1 MKLYIEW
8 EYKFKKQ
15 IYKFTSEILELHEAI
30 ELLKDIEKTGRVHRV
45 RCLDEN
51 HEEWTKK
58 EIEKW
63 LKSLETEP
71 HNISLFFDGGFQED
85 IKAASVGIVIYY
97 EKDGKKIRVRK
108 NVSLELIES
117 NNEAEYAALWTAISE
132 LENLEIHHI
141 PIHIHGDS
149 QVVINQITGEWP
161 CYEKQFNWWIDKIE
175 EKVKAMGLQCSYTL
189 IGRNENKE
197 ADQLATQAL
206 KGIEINSFQQISP

>member
-15 IYKFTSEILELHEAI
+15 SVKFTSEYLELPTVLEMI
-30 ELLKDIEKTGRVHRV
+30 KDIEKTGRVNKLT
-45 RCLDEN
+45 CFDEN

-71 HNISLFFDGGFQED
+71 HNIEIYFDGGFHED
-85 IKAASVGIVIYY
+85 TKAASAGIVIYY
-97 EKDGKKIRVRK
+97 EKTRKKQRVRK
-108 NVSLELIES
+108 NGSLELIDS
-117 NNEAEYAALWTAISE
+117 NNEAEYAALWMAITE
-132 LENLEIHHI
+132 LENLGIHHI
-141 PIHIHGDS
+141 PIQVYGDS

-161 CYEKQFNWWIDKIE
+161 CYEEQFNWWIDKIE
-175 EKVKAMGLQCSYTL
+175 EKVKSLGLQCSYTL

-197 ADQLATQAL
+197 ADQLASQAL
-206 KGIEINSFQQISP
+206 KGIQINSSQQISP